1 MGKKKY
7 FRLLKSYY
15 FTATP
20 TIIESFFIY
29 INKINYIKMKIKFII
44 ILLFCFTLTTYS
56 YGAASSGDGEKVK
69 TSYEKGAYIIKKAKR
84 SEKKGKTK
92 KAIKQYEKALKY
104 LIKSNE
110 KKPNQPDTLNYL
122 GFALRKLGNFEEAEK
137 FYMQGLSIEPNHNGI
152 NEYLGELYIQTNRI
166 ELAKERLEILKNCN
180 CEEYSELK
188 ELIENN

>member
-1 MGKKKY
+1 MKKN
-7 FRLLKSYY
+7 
-15 FTATP
+15 
-20 TIIESFFIY
+20 IIFALI
-29 INKINYIKMKIKFII
+29 
-44 ILLFCFTLTTYS
+44 FCFTFVTHS
-56 YGAASSGDGEKVK
+56 YGAATGEETETVK
-69 TSYEKGAYIIKKAKR
+69 SNYEKGAYIIKKAKK

-137 FYMQGLSIEPNHNGI
+137 YYMEGLSIDPKHNGI

-166 ELAKERLEILKNCN
+166 ELAKKRLEVLKNCN
-180 CEEYSELK
+180 CEEYIELK
-188 ELIENN
+188 ELIENQ

>member
-1 MGKKKY
+1 M
-7 FRLLKSYY
+7 
-15 FTATP
+15 
-20 TIIESFFIY
+20 
-29 INKINYIKMKIKFII
+29 NYIEMKIKFITI
-44 ILLFCFTLTTYS
+44 IFLFFTLTNSS
-56 YGAASSGDGEKVK
+56 YGAGSSGDSEQVK

-110 KKPNQPDTLNYL
+110 KKPDQPDTLNYL
-122 GFALRKLGNFEEAEK
+122 GFALRKLGKFEEAEK
-137 FYMQGLSIEPNHNGI
+137 FYLQGLSIEPNHNGI

-166 ELAKERLEILKNCN
+166 VLAKERLEILKNCN